1 MKFGYT
7 IVYVNSVPEVLSF
20 YERAFGLKTRFLHDS
35 KQYGELETGETV
47 LAFASHEMG
56 QMNLQ
61 GEYLRTDEES
71 EPLGIELAF
80 VTDNVETAFE
90 KARSAGAIAVSEP
103 NKKPWGQ
110 TVAYVRAVE
119 GTIIELCTPIRA

>member
-47 LAFASHEMG
+47 NRVTHE
-56 QMNLQ
+56 
-61 GEYLRTDEES
+61 
-71 EPLGIELAF
+71 
-80 VTDNVETAFE
+80 
-90 KARSAGAIAVSEP
+90 K
-103 NKKPWGQ
+103 
-110 TVAYVRAVE
+110 
-119 GTIIELCTPIRA
+119 

>member
-1 MKFGYT
+1 MKFVFT

-20 YERAFGLKTRFLHDS
+20 YESAFGLKTRFMHES

-61 GEYLRTDEES
+61 GKYHRTDVES
-71 EPLGIELAF
+71 EPLGIEIAF
-80 VTDNVETAFE
+80 VTDNIETAFE
-90 KARSAGAIAVSEP
+90 KAVNAGATAISEP
-103 NKKPWGQ
+103 DKK
-110 TVAYVRAVE
+110 
-119 GTIIELCTPIRA
+119 